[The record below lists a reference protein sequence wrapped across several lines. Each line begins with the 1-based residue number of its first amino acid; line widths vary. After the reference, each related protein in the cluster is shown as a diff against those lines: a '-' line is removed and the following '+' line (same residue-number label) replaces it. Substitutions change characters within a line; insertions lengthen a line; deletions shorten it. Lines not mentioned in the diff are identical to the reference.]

1 MPVVTT
7 EMTADLPSPVLRSLR
22 RSGIIGREIPAAV
35 TVLQEGQIR
44 SGPDRRWL
52 RFTAQEEYTV
62 DTPGFV
68 WNAALKIGGLTAG
81 RATDSLEDGRGRMH
95 VRLAGLF
102 TVVDAAG
109 PEMDQGTLMRWL
121 NETMW
126 FPAVWATTVV
136 SWEPIDEHSAIGSVS
151 VGDSSA
157 RAEFRFD
164 QDGRLVDFRADRY
177 RDVGSGFEMT
187 PWSTPLTEHDRF
199 NGIELPSYG
208 SAVWIL
214 DEGDL
219 EYIRIRVTDVRYSD

>member
-1 MPVVTT
+1 MPVVTN
-7 EMTADLPSPVLRSLR
+7 EMIADLPSPVLRSLR

-68 WNAALKIGGLTAG
+68 WSAALKIGGLTAG
-81 RATDSLEDGRGRMH
+81 RATDSLDDGRGRMH
-95 VRLAGLF
+95 VRLVGLF
-102 TVVDAAG
+102 TVVDEAG
-109 PEMDQGTLMRWL
+109 PEMDQGALMRWL

-126 FPAVWATTVV
+126 FPSVWATDVV
-136 SWEPIDEHSAIGSVS
+136 SWESIDEHSAIGSVS
-151 VGDSSA
+151 FGGLSA

-164 QDGRLVDFRADRY
+164 HDGRLVDFRADRN

-199 NGIELPSYG
+199 DGIELPSYG

-214 DEGDL
+214 DDGDL
-219 EYIRIRVTDVRYSD
+219 EYIRVRVTDVRYAN